1 MRLTK
6 LHLLMRGALEKGIVQ
21 KINGSYIYGLE
32 PNQLELIQDDQARA
46 DAGERLY
53 NQLIAK
59 G

>member
-1 MRLTK
+1 
-6 LHLLMRGALEKGIVQ
+6 MRGALEKGIVQ